1 MVIGFGLG
9 LATTT
14 SSQTKRLPCDFSG
27 LRPARMSHVLQKA
40 VVEIPKPEYP
50 KAAAAVN
57 ASGQVTVRVLVDI
70 KGNVVRACALDGHP
84 LLRKAAVDA
93 AKAGKFKPNFGLS
106 LPQKRHS
113 RRYLEDEI
121 TFTFVGKVRT

>member
-1 MVIGFGLG
+1 
-9 LATTT
+9 
-14 SSQTKRLPCDFSG
+14 
-27 LRPARMSHVLQKA
+27 MSHVLQKA

-50 KAAAAVN
+50 NAAAAVN
-57 ASGQVTVRVLVDI
+57 ASGQVTVRVLVDL
-70 KGNVVRACALDGHP
+70 KGKVVRACALDGHP
-84 LLRKAAVDA
+84 LLRKAALDA

-106 LPQKRHS
+106 SPQMRYG